1 MIPKSMKLFPVNIR
15 LAVHAHATED
25 ENKVL
30 IGIRNI
36 IPKNMKLNLR
46 KYTYSGYYGNPII
59 RFEGFISKP
68 KEVKLIFEYIFSKIE
83 GLIYPGWIVERFD
96 KNTNTLYLR
105 IDKQAAYLGKII
117 LGWGDDII
125 HVVFKFPGFFKLNGR
140 ELEMFIDS
148 LRGGS
153 EEL

>member
-1 MIPKSMKLFPVNIR
+1 MPRKLFPVNIR
-15 LAVHAHATED
+15 LAVHVHATEN

-30 IGIRNI
+30 VSIKNI
-36 IPKNMKLNLR
+36 MPENTKLDLR
-46 KYTYSGYYGNPII
+46 KHTYSGYYGNPII

-68 KEVKLIFEYIFSKIE
+68 KEAKLIFEYIFSRIE

-96 KNTNTLYLR
+96 KKSNTLYLR
-105 IDKQAAYLGKII
+105 IDKQAAYLGKIV

-125 HVVFKFPGFFKLNGR
+125 HLLFKFPGFLRINGE
-140 ELEMFIDS
+140 ELEIFIDS
-148 LRGGS
+148 LRGKKS